1 MLSLKVIYVHILQ
14 AYWHSPPPT
23 NRLIFR
29 KKQTPSLSLSILFSH
44 VLWNGP
50 LSRSYPVLV
59 TLELFL
65 ALYLQFQTVLL
76 FLRNLILQRLLL
88 FQQVLQ
94 WQCWPIQLQFFT
106 ACFKLQRHEIN
117 RSKDN
122 FQLFTPLKVH
132 SERHAPFIWI
142 SASNFLSSQLKQNTT
157 TKGSCS
163 PCLMGKAVAWF
174 LLNIL
179 LVPSFTNNFHSLA

>member
-1 MLSLKVIYVHILQ
+1 MLTNR
-14 AYWHSPPPT
+14 HSPPPT
-23 NRLIFR
+23 NGLISR
-29 KKQTPSLSLSILFSH
+29 KKNTPSLSLSILFSQ

-132 SERHAPFIWI
+132 GERHAPFIWI

-163 PCLMGKAVAWF
+163 PCLMGEEVAWF